1 MRWPGSLAQWRSG
14 EFTRVQQTGVVQCS
28 GLRLYTVLFDPLA
41 LVVPA
46 QAGAAVQCQAVYA
59 SPLVGLVNGEL
70 RCSEPVHWRT
80 AVLTVAAAGPP
91 LTKKEKNRPTSRFTY
106 SYSYS
111 QLYST
116 TIPTYFP
123 YTYSPPALYYIL
135 QYYTVLFLYYS
146 TVLYLLWTLLSSQ
159 LVGRKSFKVHT
170 QYVCVPF
177 CSMVLYIYVHSTYY
191 CWIFNAT

>member
-28 GLRLYTVLFDPLA
+28 GLQLYTVLFDPLA
-41 LVVPA
+41 LVPA
-46 QAGAAVQCQAVYA
+46 QARAAVQCQAAYA
-59 SPLVGLVNGEL
+59 SLLVGLVNGEL
-70 RCSEPVHWRT
+70 RCSGPVHWRT

-123 YTYSPPALYYIL
+123 YTYSLQLYTTAVLYCTLLIL
-135 QYYTVLFLYYS
+135 QNC
-146 TVLYLLWTLLSSQ
+146 TLLAVDSTLQ
-159 LVGRKSFKVHT
+159 LVGRALKYIHSM
-170 QYVCVPF
+170 YVYLFALCCCTYMYIVPIMPGYLMLNNF
-177 CSMVLYIYVHSTYY
+177 
-191 CWIFNAT
+191 

>member
-46 QAGAAVQCQAVYA
+46 QAGAAVQCQAEYA

-80 AVLTVAAAGPP
+80 AVLTAAAAGPP

-123 YTYSPPALYYIL
+123 YTYFSAALYCSTIL
-135 QYYTVLFLYYS
+135 YSSYT
-146 TVLYLLWTLLSSQ
+146 TVLYSTCCGLYS
-159 LVGRKSFKVHT
+159 LVSRKSFKVHT
-170 QYVCVPF
+170 QYLCVPF
-177 CSMVLYIYVHSTYY
+177 CPMLLYIYVHSTYY

>member
-46 QAGAAVQCQAVYA
+46 QAGAAVQCQAEYA

-80 AVLTVAAAGPP
+80 AVLTAAAAGPP

-123 YTYSPPALYYIL
+123 YTYSLQLYTTYCSTIL
-135 QYYTVLFLYYS
+135 YSSYT
-146 TVLYLLWTLLSSQ
+146 TVLYSVSCGLYS
-159 LVGRKSFKVHT
+159 LVSRKSFKVHT